1 MNRAAPALNILI
13 VGASRGL
20 GLALASALLED
31 GHRVLGVSRAPNPPE
46 QLVTADRNGSLSWI
60 GADFSDPRRAAES
73 IAAALPRSIDV
84 ILYNL
89 GIWEE
94 SAFSGT
100 YDFLASD
107 AEGVETLV
115 TANVTGP
122 LLLLHRLLPAL
133 LASAHP
139 RVILTGSTSGVP
151 RSGRPEVAFGASK
164 FALTGIADALREGYR
179 QHRLSVSVLQLGFLN
194 TDDPL
199 TMPVEEAAT
208 RGAGGLVPVHDV
220 VEIVRT
226 MLRLSPASF
235 VRELVLPAILD
246 ERF

>member
-1 MNRAAPALNILI
+1 MNRAMPSLNVLI

-20 GLALASALLED
+20 GLALASAMLED
-31 GHRVLGVSRAPNPPE
+31 GHRVFGVSRGSNPPE
-46 QLVTADRNGSLSWI
+46 ELAAAARSGVLSWV
-60 GADFSDPRRAAES
+60 GADFSDPRGAAAS
-73 IAAALPRSIDV
+73 IADALPPSLDV
-84 ILYNL
+84 IVYNI

-94 SAFSGT
+94 AAFSEE
-100 YDFLASD
+100 YDFLGSG
-107 AEGVETLV
+107 AEEIESLV

-122 LLLLHRLLPAL
+122 LLLLHRLLPSL
-133 LASAHP
+133 LVSAHP

-179 QHRLSVSVLQLGFLN
+179 HHGLSVSVMQLGYLN
-194 TDDPL
+194 TEDPL
-199 TMPVEEAAT
+199 SVPVEEAAA
-208 RGAGGLVPVHDV
+208 RGAGTLVPVHDV
-220 VEIVRT
+220 VEVIRT
-226 MLRLSPASF
+226 MMRLSPASF